1 VTDPLL
7 PTPSAIPQHPA
18 AVELQKGAD
27 ERRRRR
33 LLLDRLGAD
42 GCPPLEQ
49 VDVEGWRLR
58 AAAGV
63 LLRANSA
70 LPLSEALSE
79 ALPIDAVVEFY
90 RSRGLP
96 PRVHVS
102 TSQLDEELASRAW
115 QRASEV
121 QVMTGPVPTGPT
133 TARVSPE
140 MDEAWLDCYWSVDG
154 RGGAAERE
162 VLRRML
168 SRLGPGAAYAS
179 VLADGAA
186 VAVAR
191 GVVQEGWLGLY
202 AMAVLPE
209 WRGRGLGRDILHALG
224 SSAAQQ
230 GAHSIHLQVLAGNA
244 SARGLYAAAGLQPAH
259 SYHYRVLP

>member
-1 VTDPLL
+1 VDGQARESTR
-7 PTPSAIPQHPA
+7 
-18 AVELQKGAD
+18 D
-27 ERRRRR
+27 ER

-49 VDVEGWRLR
+49 VDVDGWRLR

-70 LPLSEALSE
+70 LPLSEALPVE
-79 ALPIDAVVEFY
+79 AVVEFY

-102 TSQLDEELASRAW
+102 TPRLDEELAARGW
-115 QRASEV
+115 QRAFEV
-121 QVMTGPVPTGPT
+121 QVMTGPLPTGPT
-133 TARVSPE
+133 SACVSPE
-140 MDEAWLDCYWSVDG
+140 MDETWLDCYWSVDG
-154 RGGAAERE
+154 RGGAAEKQ

-168 SRLGPGAAYAS
+168 SRLGPGTAYAS
-179 VLADGAA
+179 VVVDGAA

-191 GVVQEGWLGLY
+191 GVVQEGRLGLY

-209 WRGRGLGRDILHALG
+209 WRGRGLGLDVLHALG
-224 SSAAQQ
+224 TSAAQR
-230 GAHSIHLQVLAGNA
+230 GAHSIHLQVLAENA
-244 SARGLYAAAGLQPAH
+244 SARRLYAAAGLRPAH
-259 SYHYRVLP
+259 GYHYRVLP